1 MTSVPDVFTI
11 SGNRERHLI
20 SKVQKSNTKL
30 DLPHS
35 RTVSEKKLA
44 KNPASALGPDL
55 SMDFIHTAKLV
66 RPIGLVD
73 TWYLCFGVSP
83 GLGRLI

>member
-20 SKVQKSNTKL
+20 SKVQKCNTKL
-30 DLPHS
+30 DL

-55 SMDFIHTAKLV
+55 SMDFIHTAELV

>member
-20 SKVQKSNTKL
+20 SKVQKCNTKL
-30 DLPHS
+30 DL

-55 SMDFIHTAKLV
+55 SLDFTHKQV